1 MQRGNR
7 HSLRKDGICMA
18 RQVTIVGIGMGN
30 PDTMTLRARRAL
42 ESCDCLIGAGRML
55 ESIPFGPKER
65 LAQFSPQPIVR
76 FLQEHLQFEHIC
88 VAMSGD
94 VGFYSG
100 AKKLAEALGEEFQ
113 VEFEP
118 GISSLSY
125 FCAKCATS
133 WDDVLTVS
141 VHGRAAQVTGPVRH
155 HKKVFFIT
163 GNTHTA
169 AQICRQLTQAGLG
182 DCRVSV
188 GENLSY
194 ACERIVHGTARE
206 LMGQEF
212 SPLSVVLVENPHW
225 QRRQVVPGIPD
236 EEFLR
241 DKVPMTKFEV
251 RCASVSLL
259 GVRDGD
265 ILYDIG
271 AGTGSVSVE
280 LARCCPMGSVY
291 AIEKKPEAIALL
303 EKNRER
309 FGVENLVIVPGEA
322 PEALLELPAP
332 DRAFIGGSSGNL
344 SEIFEALLR
353 KNPGIHLVVSAVTL
367 ETLTQAT
374 QCVQRYSMREVQISQ
389 VTAARA
395 RRVGNYHMMTGQN
408 PVWLI
413 CARGNGEELPC

>member
-1 MQRGNR
+1 
-7 HSLRKDGICMA
+7 MA

-30 PDTMTLRARRAL
+30 PDTMTLRARRTI

-65 LAQFSPQPIVR
+65 LAEFSPQPILR
-76 FLQEHLQFEHIC
+76 FLRDHPQFERVS

-100 AKKLAEALGEEFQ
+100 AKKLAEVLGEEFH

-125 FCAKCATS
+125 FCAKCGVS

-141 VHGRAAQVTGPVRH
+141 VHGRAAQVVSPVRY

-169 AQICRQLTQAGLG
+169 SQICRELQGAGLG

-194 ACERIVHGTARE
+194 TCERIVRGSAGE
-206 LMGQEF
+206 LMEQEF
-212 SPLSVVLVENPHW
+212 SPLSVVLVENLRW
-225 QRRQVVPGIPD
+225 QRRQTVPGIAD

-251 RCASVSLL
+251 RCACISLL

-280 LARCCPMGSVY
+280 LALCCPAGSVY
-291 AIEKKPEAIALL
+291 AIEKNPEAVGLL

-309 FGVENLVIVPGEA
+309 FGAENLVIVPGEA
-322 PEALLELPAP
+322 PGALLELPAP

-344 SEIFEALLR
+344 DEIFEVLLQ
-353 KNPGIHLVVSAVTL
+353 KNPGIQLVVSAVTL
-367 ETLTQAT
+367 ETFTQAA
-374 QCVQRYSMREVQISQ
+374 QCIQRYAMREVQISQ
-389 VTAARA
+389 LTAARA
-395 RRVGNYHMMTGQN
+395 RLVGAYHMMTGQN
-408 PVWLI
+408 PVWLLS
-413 CARGNGEELPC
+413 ARGNGEELPC